1 MKEKWIEAE
10 QMKRLTMDNLEEM
23 GMFSL
28 AHNCCYIDE
37 NGNTRYRDFEID
49 IDARELAKGML
60 KEMTEDVVSFESDED
75 FDDWM
80 GCYIGED
87 GICTQR
93 GLIATFYQNLWAM
106 AELREKLK
114 YYEDLEEQ
122 GRLLVLPC
130 KVGDTVYEILEET
143 VPNHYFYI
151 SEHKVQDVSVKAVKY
166 ADEWEPYDYENLYFT
181 REEAEAALEKRR
193 KDNKEYSEKFDE
205 LRKNRIRVSLHK
217 YGSVADNYGK
227 GFVQAIPSLE
237 KCLDKYK
244 ETGNT
249 EYLCDLANYAMFEFM
264 YPQHPKGHFRAT
276 DSRESAGIVGL
287 SVNEAKGIKSW

>member
-1 MKEKWIEAE
+1 MKEKWIEVE
-10 QMKRLTMDNLEEM
+10 QMKRLTMDNVEEM

-60 KEMTEDVVSFESDED
+60 KEMTEDAVSFESDED

-87 GICTQR
+87 GISTPR
-93 GLIATFYQNLWAM
+93 GLIANFYQNLWAM

-130 KVGDTVYEILEET
+130 KVGKHEKRLVDLEKAMDKSTLYDWYVTSVVQKDTPVWTGEHIEELL
-143 VPNHYFYI
+143 NDFYVI
-151 SEHKVQDVSVKAVKY
+151 PK
-166 ADEWEPYDYENLYFT
+166 
-181 REEAEAALEKRR
+181 EAETELERR
-193 KDNKEYSEKFDE
+193 GCE
-205 LRKNRIRVSLHK
+205 
-217 YGSVADNYGK
+217 ADG
-227 GFVQAIPSLE
+227 
-237 KCLDKYK
+237 D
-244 ETGNT
+244 
-249 EYLCDLANYAMFEFM
+249 
-264 YPQHPKGHFRAT
+264 
-276 DSRESAGIVGL
+276 
-287 SVNEAKGIKSW
+287 

>member
-49 IDARELAKGML
+49 IDARELAKGLL
-60 KEMTEDVVSFESDED
+60 KEMTEGKVSFESDED

-87 GICTQR
+87 GICTPR
-93 GLIATFYQNLWAM
+93 GLIANFYQNLWAM
-106 AELREKLK
+106 AELRERLK

-130 KVGDTVYEILEET
+130 KVGDTVYEIIEET
-143 VPNHYFYI
+143 VPNRYFYI
-151 SEHKVQDVSVKAVKY
+151 NEWKVQDVSTQSIKY
-166 ADEWEPYDYENLYFT
+166 ADEWESYDYENLYFT
-181 REEAEAALEKRR
+181 REEAEAALERRR
-193 KDNKEYSEKFDE
+193 KN
-205 LRKNRIRVSLHK
+205 N
-217 YGSVADNYGK
+217 
-227 GFVQAIPSLE
+227 GF
-237 KCLDKYK
+237 
-244 ETGNT
+244 
-249 EYLCDLANYAMFEFM
+249 
-264 YPQHPKGHFRAT
+264 
-276 DSRESAGIVGL
+276 
-287 SVNEAKGIKSW
+287 

>member
-1 MKEKWIEAE
+1 MKEKWIEVE

-49 IDARELAKGML
+49 IDARELAKGLL
-60 KEMTEDVVSFESDED
+60 KEMTEGKVSFESDED

-87 GICTQR
+87 GICTPR

-106 AELREKLK
+106 AELRERLK

-130 KVGDTVYEILEET
+130 KVGDTVYEIIEET
-143 VPNHYFYI
+143 VPNRYFYI
-151 SEHKVQDVSVKAVKY
+151 NEWKVQDVSTQSIKY
-166 ADEWEPYDYENLYFT
+166 ADEWESYDYENLYFT

-193 KDNKEYSEKFDE
+193 KDN
-205 LRKNRIRVSLHK
+205 
-217 YGSVADNYGK
+217 
-227 GFVQAIPSLE
+227 GF
-237 KCLDKYK
+237 
-244 ETGNT
+244 
-249 EYLCDLANYAMFEFM
+249 
-264 YPQHPKGHFRAT
+264 
-276 DSRESAGIVGL
+276 
-287 SVNEAKGIKSW
+287 

>member
-1 MKEKWIEAE
+1 MKEKWIEIG
-10 QMKRLTMDNLEEM
+10 QMKRLTMDNVEEM

-60 KEMTEDVVSFESDED
+60 KEMTEDTVSFESDED

-80 GCYIGED
+80 GCCIGED
-87 GICTQR
+87 GICTPR

-114 YYEDLEEQ
+114 YYEDLGEQ

-151 SEHKVQDVSVKAVKY
+151 SEWKVQDVSVKAVKY

-181 REEAEAALEKRR
+181 REEAEAALERR
-193 KDNKEYSEKFDE
+193 RNGE
-205 LRKNRIRVSLHK
+205 
-217 YGSVADNYGK
+217 
-227 GFVQAIPSLE
+227 
-237 KCLDKYK
+237 
-244 ETGNT
+244 
-249 EYLCDLANYAMFEFM
+249 
-264 YPQHPKGHFRAT
+264 
-276 DSRESAGIVGL
+276 
-287 SVNEAKGIKSW
+287 

>member
-49 IDARELAKGML
+49 IDARELAKGLL
-60 KEMTEDVVSFESDED
+60 KEMTEGKVSFESDED
-75 FDDWM
+75 LDDWM

-87 GICTQR
+87 GICTPR

-130 KVGDTVYEILEET
+130 KVGDTVYEIIEET
-143 VPNHYFYI
+143 VPNRYFYI
-151 SEHKVQDVSVKAVKY
+151 NEWKVQDVSTQSIKY
-166 ADEWEPYDYENLYFT
+166 ADEWESYDYENLYFT
-181 REEAEAALEKRR
+181 REEAEAALERRR
-193 KDNKEYSEKFDE
+193 KN
-205 LRKNRIRVSLHK
+205 N
-217 YGSVADNYGK
+217 
-227 GFVQAIPSLE
+227 GF
-237 KCLDKYK
+237 
-244 ETGNT
+244 
-249 EYLCDLANYAMFEFM
+249 
-264 YPQHPKGHFRAT
+264 
-276 DSRESAGIVGL
+276 
-287 SVNEAKGIKSW
+287 

>member
-1 MKEKWIEAE
+1 MKEKWIEVE

-60 KEMTEDVVSFESDED
+60 KEMTEDAVSFESDED

-130 KVGDTVYEILEET
+130 KVGDTVYEIIEET
-143 VPNHYFYI
+143 VPNHHFYI
-151 SEHKVQDVSVKAVKY
+151 NEWKVQDVSTQFIKY
-166 ADEWEPYDYENLYFT
+166 ADEWEPYDYENLYFA
-181 REEAEAALEKRR
+181 REKAEAAMKKRR
-193 KDNKEYSEKFDE
+193 KDN
-205 LRKNRIRVSLHK
+205 
-217 YGSVADNYGK
+217 
-227 GFVQAIPSLE
+227 GF
-237 KCLDKYK
+237 
-244 ETGNT
+244 
-249 EYLCDLANYAMFEFM
+249 
-264 YPQHPKGHFRAT
+264 
-276 DSRESAGIVGL
+276 
-287 SVNEAKGIKSW
+287 

>member
-49 IDARELAKGML
+49 IDARELAKGLL
-60 KEMTEDVVSFESDED
+60 KEMTEGKVSFESDED

-114 YYEDLEEQ
+114 
-122 GRLLVLPC
+122 
-130 KVGDTVYEILEET
+130 
-143 VPNHYFYI
+143 
-151 SEHKVQDVSVKAVKY
+151 
-166 ADEWEPYDYENLYFT
+166 
-181 REEAEAALEKRR
+181 
-193 KDNKEYSEKFDE
+193 
-205 LRKNRIRVSLHK
+205 
-217 YGSVADNYGK
+217 
-227 GFVQAIPSLE
+227 
-237 KCLDKYK
+237 
-244 ETGNT
+244 
-249 EYLCDLANYAMFEFM
+249 
-264 YPQHPKGHFRAT
+264 
-276 DSRESAGIVGL
+276 
-287 SVNEAKGIKSW
+287 

>member
-49 IDARELAKGML
+49 IDARELAKGLL
-60 KEMTEDVVSFESDED
+60 KEMTEGKVSFESDED

-87 GICTQR
+87 GICTPR

-106 AELREKLK
+106 AELRERLK

-130 KVGDTVYEILEET
+130 KVGDTVYEIIEET
-143 VPNHYFYI
+143 VPNRYLYI
-151 SEHKVQDVSVKAVKY
+151 NEWKVQDVSTQSIKY
-166 ADEWEPYDYENLYFT
+166 ADEWESYDYENLYFT
-181 REEAEAALEKRR
+181 REEAEAALERRR
-193 KDNKEYSEKFDE
+193 KN
-205 LRKNRIRVSLHK
+205 N
-217 YGSVADNYGK
+217 
-227 GFVQAIPSLE
+227 GF
-237 KCLDKYK
+237 
-244 ETGNT
+244 
-249 EYLCDLANYAMFEFM
+249 
-264 YPQHPKGHFRAT
+264 
-276 DSRESAGIVGL
+276 
-287 SVNEAKGIKSW
+287 

>member
-49 IDARELAKGML
+49 IDARELAKGLL
-60 KEMTEDVVSFESDED
+60 KEMTEGKVSFESDED

-87 GICTQR
+87 GICTPR

-143 VPNHYFYI
+143 VPNHHFYI
-151 SEHKVQDVSVKAVKY
+151 NEWKVQDVSTQSIKY
-166 ADEWEPYDYENLYFT
+166 ADEWESYDYENLYFT
-181 REEAEAALEKRR
+181 REEAEAALERR
-193 KDNKEYSEKFDE
+193 RNGE
-205 LRKNRIRVSLHK
+205 
-217 YGSVADNYGK
+217 
-227 GFVQAIPSLE
+227 
-237 KCLDKYK
+237 
-244 ETGNT
+244 
-249 EYLCDLANYAMFEFM
+249 
-264 YPQHPKGHFRAT
+264 
-276 DSRESAGIVGL
+276 
-287 SVNEAKGIKSW
+287 

>member
-49 IDARELAKGML
+49 IDARELAKGLL
-60 KEMTEDVVSFESDED
+60 KEMTEGKVSFESDED

-87 GICTQR
+87 GICTPR

-130 KVGDTVYEILEET
+130 KVGDTVYEIIEET
-143 VPNHYFYI
+143 VPNRYFYI
-151 SEHKVQDVSVKAVKY
+151 NEWKVQDVSTQSIKY
-166 ADEWEPYDYENLYFT
+166 ADEWESYDYENLYFT
-181 REEAEAALEKRR
+181 REEAEAALERRR
-193 KDNKEYSEKFDE
+193 KN
-205 LRKNRIRVSLHK
+205 N
-217 YGSVADNYGK
+217 
-227 GFVQAIPSLE
+227 GF
-237 KCLDKYK
+237 
-244 ETGNT
+244 
-249 EYLCDLANYAMFEFM
+249 
-264 YPQHPKGHFRAT
+264 
-276 DSRESAGIVGL
+276 
-287 SVNEAKGIKSW
+287 